1 MDKRINDFLER
12 VNDFLV
18 KWPSAVP
25 LLGLVLILLNFLLQL
40 FPGPGVW
47 IVDVNLFLHLGL
59 IVAVI
64 GLLLVN
70 VYRG

>member
-1 MDKRINDFLER
+1 MDKRINDLLER
-12 VNDFLV
+12 MNDFLV

-25 LLGLVLILLNFLLQL
+25 LLGLLLILLNFLLQF

-47 IVDVNLFLHLGL
+47 FVDANVLLHLGI